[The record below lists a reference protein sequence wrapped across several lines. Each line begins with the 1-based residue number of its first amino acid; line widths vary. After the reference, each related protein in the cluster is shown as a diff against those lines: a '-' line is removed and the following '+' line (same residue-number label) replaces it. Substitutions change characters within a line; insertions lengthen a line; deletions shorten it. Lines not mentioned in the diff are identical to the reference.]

1 MQIPDVAG
9 CTQLLPVGV
18 SVSCTASFG
27 SKPGIVKV
35 VAVAAKVPLGP
46 AIPLIVEEYENPVAS
61 DMEFQLKV
69 TLFKVAVPQAIVI
82 ISVGLIVTIT
92 GLMSVHVVL
101 EPTVLLI

>member
-1 MQIPDVAG
+1 
-9 CTQLLPVGV
+9 
-18 SVSCTASFG
+18 
-27 SKPGIVKV
+27 
-35 VAVAAKVPLGP
+35 
-46 AIPLIVEEYENPVAS
+46 
-61 DMEFQLKV
+61 MEFQLKV

>member
-1 MQIPDVAG
+1 M
-9 CTQLLPVGV
+9 LPVGV
-18 SVSCTASFG
+18 SDSCKASFG